1 MSVTFDNVSK
11 RFARGYRIRTLAEAV
26 LGWPKRALKKRVDGL
41 KEYEFWALRDV
52 SFEVKPGET
61 LGIIGQNGS
70 GKSTVLKLIFR
81 ILRPDGGNVRVQGRV
96 GGLIELGAGFHP
108 YLTGRENVF
117 INGSIL
123 GMSRREIRERY
134 GSIVDFAG
142 IAEFMDTPV
151 KNFSSG
157 MYARLAFAIAAHAD
171 MDVLLVDEVLAVGD
185 ASFQMKCYDWLAR
198 QQRQGRAIVTV
209 SHNMYQMAAATRCL
223 WLDGG
228 KVAKVGEPR
237 AVIDAYLESQKNR
250 QEQWTLTD
258 GQGGTKAR
266 ITHVEF
272 LTLDGRVLTELEY
285 DATVVIRFHYDL
297 REPLQSPIF
306 ALTLFADDARYP
318 LQTPNH
324 HLFHVYSGDAFKDQT
339 LQGTGSVDV
348 EVSHLRLPVGQ
359 HRVKAYIMEQHG
371 ANPVYVN
378 DGIARIEF
386 VRPDWSDG
394 RALLDHTQKWRM
406 PIPAETR

>member
-1 MSVTFDNVSK
+1 M
-11 RFARGYRIRTLAEAV
+11 RTLAEAV
-26 LGWPKRALKKRVDGL
+26 LGWPRRALKKRVDGL
-41 KEYEFWALRDV
+41 REYEFWALRDV
-52 SFEVKPGET
+52 NFEVKPGET

-70 GKSTVLKLIFR
+70 GKSTVLKLLFR
-81 ILRPDGGNVRVQGRV
+81 ILRPDGGHVRVQGRV

-117 INGSIL
+117 INGAIL
-123 GMSRREIRERY
+123 GMTRREIRERL

-151 KNFSSG
+151 KNYSSG
-157 MYARLAFAIAAHAD
+157 MYARLAFAIAAHAN

-185 ASFQMKCYDWLAR
+185 ASFQMKCYDWMAR
-198 QQRQGRAIVTV
+198 QQKAGRTIVMV
-209 SHNMYQMAAATRCL
+209 SHNMYHMAAATRCL

-237 AVIDAYLESQKNR
+237 DVIDAYLESQKSR

-266 ITHVEF
+266 ITQIEF
-272 LTLDGRVLTELEY
+272 LAADGRILTELEF
-285 DATVVIRFHYDL
+285 DATVVIRFHYEL
-297 REPLQSPIF
+297 RDTLRSPIF

-324 HLFHVYSGDAFKDQT
+324 YLFHVSSGDAFKDQA
-339 LQGTGSVDV
+339 LSGSGSVEV
-348 EVSHLRLPVGQ
+348 EVSGLRLPVGSY
-359 HRVKAYIMEQHG
+359 RAKAYIMENHP

-394 RALLDHTQKWRM
+394 RALLDHVQKWRM
-406 PIPAETR
+406 PVPAETK